1 MEYPC
6 SNDQG
11 VIDLE
16 ARRLTQ
22 MSRKQSQDDGD
33 RRQGQTDVM
42 RNQDPTRLVV
52 ADVRKLVLSL
62 AGVRDQGGQ
71 HFVSVPC
78 SDCCESGLED
88 ERGRKLPIYQEAG
101 KASKDLHTS
110 AQSLGGV
117 VSRVEGGKVTPH
129 AHGAVDLYPIVCCF
143 GSPICSA
150 LPHQE

>member
-1 MEYPC
+1 MLAIRWPRRTPTGEIDARRQGEMEYPC

-33 RRQGQTDVM
+33 RRQGKTDVM

-71 HFVSVPC
+71 HFVSVPAPTIARAG
-78 SDCCESGLED
+78 SNTKGV
-88 ERGRKLPIYQEAG
+88 ERSRKLPIY
-101 KASKDLHTS
+101 
-110 AQSLGGV
+110 
-117 VSRVEGGKVTPH
+117 
-129 AHGAVDLYPIVCCF
+129 
-143 GSPICSA
+143 
-150 LPHQE
+150 